1 MITRSDI
8 DIKTRVS
15 IWPWKI
21 TERGTLTR
29 YHKGYIGT
37 VYEQGRGY
45 RYCIRLAGKDG
56 KCKPEF
62 SEDVYETVNDAMIA
76 VMAVM
81 LSLTSTDP
89 CYVRREEQHP

>member
-21 TERGTLTR
+21 TQRGTLTR
-29 YHKGYIGT
+29 YWRGYIGT
-37 VYEQGRGY
+37 VFEHGSGY
-45 RYCIRLAGKDG
+45 RYCVRRAGKDG
-56 KCKPEF
+56 KPQF
-62 SEDVYETVNDAMIA
+62 SEDVFETVNDAMIA
-76 VMAVM
+76 VMVDM
-81 LSLTSTDP
+81 LSLTSTEP